1 MSFEWASYVLASLGA
16 GLLTI
21 GVGVYSWR
29 QRPAPGAKMIAIISF
44 SATWWAFCNAF
55 QAMVTDLAAMLFW
68 DNIKTIG
75 IVSIPVAWVA
85 LSLEYSG
92 YGRFLTR
99 RFWVLVSLA
108 PCVSVVMALTDPI
121 HGLIHQSPRIDTSG
135 SFPCLGYELGV
146 GLIMDLTYG
155 YFLLS
160 LGAALIIWKML
171 HLSRFYYAQT
181 AAILAAMILPMIS
194 HVIWAAGLLPPPVL
208 DITPIFFSIS
218 SLLFAWA
225 VLRQGLLGIVPLA
238 LDSAVRSMNDG
249 VIVLDEEDRAVHLNP
264 AMEQMVGQRTID
276 VRGLPARQLLSR
288 WSELRGFA
296 LSREYGR
303 KEITWSEKTD
313 RPHYEVHISPLR
325 DEKDNLVGTLFVLHN
340 ITDIR
345 HTQEE
350 LQQHALELRARNEE
364 LDAYAHTVAHG
375 LKNVLQLMM
384 GHCGLLMGS
393 HSEMSPE
400 KIQTTV
406 KQVDIAAQKMNDIIE
421 SLMLLSGIRRE
432 ALTLEPLDMVP
443 IIDEVK
449 NRLRAMIEEYQADI
463 ILPEAWPTALGY
475 APWIEE
481 VWDNYISNAIKY
493 GGSPPRVYLGGKETE
508 DGMVRFWVRDN
519 GDGIPEKMRPL
530 LFSSFA
536 SVGGNGAKGHGLGL
550 SIVERIVKKFGG
562 TVALETSSEEG
573 STFTFT
579 LPRSK
584 HPGAQE

>member
-1 MSFEWASYVLASLGA
+1 MSLEWALYVFASLGA

-21 GVGVYSWR
+21 GVSVYSWR
-29 QRPAPGAKMIAIISF
+29 QRPAPGAKMITFISL

-55 QAMVTDLAAMLFW
+55 QVMTTDLAAMLFW
-68 DNIKTIG
+68 DNIKTVG
-75 IVSIPVAWVA
+75 IVTIPIAWIA
-85 LSLEYSG
+85 LTLEYSG

-99 RFWVLVSLA
+99 RFWILVCLE
-108 PCVSVVMALTDPI
+108 PCASIVMALTDTI
-121 HGLIHQSPRIDTSG
+121 YGLVHESPRMDTSG
-135 SFPCLGYELGV
+135 PFPYLGYDLGI
-146 GLIMDLTYG
+146 GLIVDLVYG

-160 LGAALIIWKML
+160 LGAALIIRKLL

-194 HVIWAAGLLPPPVL
+194 HVIWALGLLSPPSL
-208 DITPIFFSIS
+208 DITPIFFSVS

-249 VIVLDEEDRAVHLNP
+249 VIVLDEEDRVVHLNP
-264 AMEQMVGQRTID
+264 AMEQIVGQRTID
-276 VRGLPARQLLSR
+276 VRGFPINQLLSG
-288 WSELRGFA
+288 WSELRGIA
-296 LSREYGR
+296 LSREYRR
-303 KEITWSEKTD
+303 KEIAWSENTGH
-313 RPHYEVHISPLR
+313 PHYEVHIAPLR
-325 DEKDNLVGTLFVLHN
+325 DESGNLVGTLFVLHN

-345 HTQEE
+345 HAQEE

-384 GHCGLLMGS
+384 GHCGLLMVS

-400 KIQTTV
+400 KIQTTLE
-406 KQVDIAAQKMNDIIE
+406 QVDNAAQKMNDIIE

-432 ALTLEPLDMVP
+432 TLILEPLNMVS

-463 ILPEAWPTALGY
+463 ILPDSWPTALGY
-475 APWIEE
+475 APWVEE
-481 VWDNYISNAIKY
+481 VWDNYISNAIMY
-493 GGSPPRVYLGGKETE
+493 GGSPPHVYLGGEETE

-519 GDGIPEKMRPL
+519 GDGIPEEKRPL
-530 LFSSFA
+530 IFSSIG
-536 SVGGNGAKGHGLGL
+536 SVECNGAKGHGLGL
-550 SIVERIVKKFGG
+550 SIVERIVKKLGG
-562 TVALETSSEEG
+562 TIALEGSSDSG
-573 STFTFT
+573 NTFTFT
-579 LPRSK
+579 LPSIHR
-584 HPGAQE
+584 AEE

>member
-1 MSFEWASYVLASLGA
+1 MSLEWALYVSASLGA
-16 GLLTI
+16 GLLTL

-29 QRPAPGAKMIAIISF
+29 QRPAPGAKMITIISF
-44 SATWWAFCNAF
+44 SAAWWAFCNAF
-55 QAMVTDLAAMLFW
+55 QVMVTDLAVMLFW

-75 IVSIPVAWVA
+75 IVTIPVAWIA

-99 RFWVLVSLA
+99 RFWVLVSIE
-108 PCVSVVMALTDPI
+108 PCASIVMALTDTI
-121 HGLIHQSPRIDTSG
+121 FGLVHESPRIDTSG
-135 SFPCLGYELGV
+135 PFPYIGYELGI
-146 GLIMDLTYG
+146 GLIVDLVYG

-160 LGAALIIWKML
+160 LGAALIIWKLL

-194 HVIWAAGLLPPPVL
+194 HVIWATGLLSPPGL

-218 SLLFAWA
+218 SVLFTWA
-225 VLRQGLLGIVPLA
+225 VLHQGLLGIVPLA

-249 VIVLDEEDRAVHLNP
+249 IIVLDEENRVVHLNP

-276 VRGLPARQLLSR
+276 VRGLPANQLLSG
-288 WSELRGFA
+288 WSELRDFV

-303 KEITWSEKTD
+303 KEIAWIEKVNH
-313 RPHYEVHISPLR
+313 PHYEVHIAPLR
-325 DEKDNLVGTLFVLHN
+325 DKSDNLVGSLFVLHD

-345 HTQEE
+345 HTQEK
-350 LQQHALELRARNEE
+350 LQQHAIELRARNED

-384 GHCGLLMGS
+384 GHCGLLMAS
-393 HSEMSPE
+393 HSKMSPE
-400 KIQTTV
+400 KMQTTLE
-406 KQVDIAAQKMNDIIE
+406 QVDIAAQKMNDIIE

-432 ALTLEPLDMVP
+432 TLTLEPLDMAP
-443 IIDEVK
+443 IMDEVTK
-449 NRLRAMIEEYQADI
+449 RLRAMIEEYHADI
-463 ILPEAWPTALGY
+463 ILPETWPTAVGY

-493 GGSPPRVYLGGKETE
+493 GGMPPHIHLGGEETE

-519 GDGIPEKMRPL
+519 GNGIPEEKWPFI
-530 LFSSFA
+530 FSSFG
-536 SVGGNGAKGHGLGL
+536 SVEYNGAKGHGLGL
-550 SIVERIVKKFGG
+550 SIAERIVEKLGG
-562 TVALETSSEEG
+562 TVALEESSDSG

-579 LPRSK
+579 LPSIDR
-584 HPGAQE
+584 AEE